1 MTKYR
6 LTQNYPNP
14 FNPTTTI
21 CYSLPVR
28 SAVTLA
34 VYNTLG
40 QQVRILVHQEQSA
53 GDHEV
58 KFDASALPSGVYVY
72 RIQAPYFSS
81 TRKCVLAR

>member
-1 MTKYR
+1 MTEYR

-40 QQVRILVHQEQSA
+40 QQVRILVREEQSA
-53 GDHEV
+53 GDHEM
-58 KFDASALPSGVYVY
+58 KFDASALPRGVYFC
-72 RIQAPYFSS
+72 RIQAAYFSS
-81 TRKCVLAR
+81 TRQCVLAR